1 MTRPFLAAVL
11 AIALIPTTA
20 DASHTSIRQ
29 RIEQERIKSEQLHER
44 LHNKKNQLHAATVR
58 VTDLKTQLEHTNA
71 SISRVNRQLGDLAGQ
86 AAGTQRRLEWNTVQ
100 LRAAEKTLKLHD
112 DLLKKRLVDSYERG
126 DSGYLSVLLDARS
139 FSDFVER
146 WHDLS
151 LLISANQR
159 DVKARKI
166 AEKIVLGAQA
176 RLEAVQL
183 ALAAEAQAQQR
194 AKNQLASLA
203 DERANLVAVA
213 DDQRRSVAS
222 QVAQIEG
229 LSASEESNLEA
240 LIQEKAR
247 ADAAAAAAAAAA
259 RRAAGGIAAVTPPT
273 SSPGALSWPVTGV
286 ITSPFGYR
294 HSPFGG
300 GTEFHQ
306 GLDIGAAMGTT
317 ITAPAGG
324 TVIMAQ
330 WYGGYGNY
338 ILIDHG
344 GGMSTGYGHLSQIFV
359 AVGQAVQ
366 KGQAV
371 GAVGSTGAST
381 GPHLH
386 FEVRINGKPVDP
398 AGYLH

>member
-1 MTRPFLAAVL
+1 MMRPWIAAALAL
-11 AIALIPTTA
+11 ALIPVAA
-20 DASHTSIRQ
+20 DASRSSIRQ
-29 RIEQERIKSEQLHER
+29 RIEQERVKAEQIQSR
-44 LHNKKNQLHAATVR
+44 LHAKKQQLAGATMR
-58 VTDLKTQLEHTNA
+58 VTDLKTQLDRTNS
-71 SISRVNRQLGDLAGQ
+71 SISRVNQQLGDLAAQ
-86 AAGTQRRLEWNTVQ
+86 SAGTQRRLAWNGLQ

-112 DLLKKRLVDSYERG
+112 DLLKRRLVDSYERG

-146 WHDLS
+146 WHDVS
-151 LLISANQR
+151 LLIAANQR
-159 DVKARKI
+159 DVKARRA
-166 AEKIVLGAQA
+166 AEKRVLGAQA
-176 RLEAVQL
+176 QLEATQR
-183 ALAAEAQAQQR
+183 AIEEEAQAQQR
-194 AKNQLASLA
+194 AKNQLATLA

-213 DDQRRSVAS
+213 DAQRRSVAA
-222 QVAQIEG
+222 QVAEIEG
-229 LSASEESNLEA
+229 LSASEEANIEG

-247 ADAAAAAAAAAA
+247 EDAAAAAAAAAA
-259 RRAAGGIAAVTPPT
+259 RRAAGGAVAEVP
-273 SSPGALSWPVTGV
+273 SSAPGSLPWPVTGV

-306 GLDIGAAMGTT
+306 GLDIGANMGTT
-317 ITAPAGG
+317 ITAPAAG

-338 ILIDHG
+338 ILLDHG
-344 GGMSTGYGHLSQIFV
+344 GGMTTGYGHLSRIFV
-359 AVGQAVQ
+359 AAGQAVQ
-366 KGQAV
+366 KGQAI
-371 GAVGSTGAST
+371 GAVGSTGVST